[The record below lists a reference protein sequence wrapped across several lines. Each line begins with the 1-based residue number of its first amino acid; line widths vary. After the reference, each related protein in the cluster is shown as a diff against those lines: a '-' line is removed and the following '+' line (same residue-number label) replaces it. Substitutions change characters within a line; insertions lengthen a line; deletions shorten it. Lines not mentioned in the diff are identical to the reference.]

1 MLGMQFLLIILSM
14 TAFGLLNTAYAQ
26 PLEDVNTTILEFE
39 DFTASVQLTWNF
51 DDSVSNYE
59 IGCVSCIPNFSEST
73 TNSEIILQNITSL
86 ENGLALLYIIAY
98 GDNDEII
105 TAKQVTLELR

>member
-1 MLGMQFLLIILSM
+1 MLGMRFLLIILSM
-14 TAFGLLNTAYAQ
+14 TAFGLLNVAYAQ
-26 PLEDVNTTILEFE
+26 PLEDVNTAILEFE
-39 DFTASVQLTWNF
+39 DSTASVQLTWNF
-51 DDSVSNYE
+51 DDAVSNYE

-86 ENGLALLYIIAY
+86 ENGLVLLYIIAY

>member
-1 MLGMQFLLIILSM
+1 MNRIFLLIPLLI
-14 TAFGLLNTAYAQ
+14 FGVGIAYAE
-26 PLEDVNTTILEFE
+26 PLEDIQTSVLDYENNYAT
-39 DFTASVQLTWNF
+39 VQLTWNF
-51 DDSVSNYE
+51 DDAISNYE